1 MSVILLISKI
11 ICGTFITIC
20 RIGITCPFFAFGSIV
35 YSFSPFPLPVIIHRR
50 TTISTVN
57 LSGQNIRLAHRICF
71 SYILS

>member
-1 MSVILLISKI
+1 MPVIFLTPKI

-20 RIGITCPFFAFGSIV
+20 RIGITCPFFSFSSII
-35 YSFSPFPLPVIIHRR
+35 YSFSPFSFPVIIHWR
-50 TTISTVN
+50 TTVSTVN